1 MLEGG
6 ESMHVTLQTL
16 GNVRDWVRGML
27 DAHPGSPDADR
38 WRAWADGLDEAGA
51 AVMAVLTMIQT
62 DEEPQ
67 ENWRTACLI
76 PYQPSPN

>member
-6 ESMHVTLQTL
+6 ESFHVTLQML
-16 GNVRDWVRGML
+16 GDVRDWVRGML
-27 DAHPGSPDADR
+27 EAHPASPNADR
-38 WRAWADGLDEAGA
+38 WQAWASGIDQAGA
-51 AVMAVLTMIQT
+51 AVMAVVAMVESG
-62 DEEPQ
+62 EEPE